1 MNIDIDIKLEF
12 LFPSN
17 VHPRIHHPMVMVCM
31 FLEQLGHSHLD
42 GYSEPVVQFLDTF
55 RHFCI
60 NMRYTARNH
69 TGYNPVE
76 QTEKLY
82 NKNIYR

>member
-1 MNIDIDIKLEF
+1 MI
-12 LFPSN
+12 
-17 VHPRIHHPMVMVCM
+17 CM
-31 FLEQLGHSHLD
+31 FLVQLGNGRLD
-42 GYSEPVVQFLDTF
+42 GYSESVVQFLDTF

-60 NMRYTARNH
+60 DIRYTARNH

-76 QTEKLY
+76 QMEKLY